1 MLRQIKER
9 LERELRTNVALRM
22 EDIGRAD
29 GVKVSGRGELQLAIL
44 IEEMRREGLEFCVS
58 RPEVI
63 TQEDENGKL
72 QEPMEQLIIEVPDE
86 YQGAVIE
93 KLAGRKGQMVGMENT
108 GRGGV
113 RMEFEIPTRGLI
125 GYRND
130 FQTDT
135 RGLGI
140 MASRFIGYGPWC
152 GGVTARSRGS
162 LVSMETGS
170 ATAYQ
175 IESLQA
181 RATMFVEPMD
191 RIYMGQIVGEN
202 SRPEDMPCNP
212 TKKKALTNHRSAN
225 KDQTTTLNVARKLSL
240 DQALEWIADDEL
252 IEVTPKSI
260 RLRKAVLD
268 AEERKRTQR
277 RQVALAG

>member
-1 MLRQIKER
+1 M
-9 LERELRTNVALRM
+9 
-22 EDIGRAD
+22 
-29 GVKVSGRGELQLAIL
+29 
-44 IEEMRREGLEFCVS
+44 
-58 RPEVI
+58 
-63 TQEDENGKL
+63 
-72 QEPMEQLIIEVPDE
+72 
-86 YQGAVIE
+86 
-93 KLAGRKGQMVGMENT
+93 
-108 GRGGV
+108 

-140 MASRFIGYGPWC
+140 MASRFVGYGPWC
-152 GGVTARSRGS
+152 GAVTSRSRGS
-162 LVSMETGS
+162 LVSMETGQ
-170 ATAYQ
+170 ATSYQ

-181 RATMFVEPMD
+181 RATLFVEPMD

-260 RLRKAVLD
+260 RLRKSILD
-268 AEERKRTQR
+268 AEERKRSSKRTM
-277 RQVALAG
+277 AMA